1 MDATMLILQQ
11 RFAMYILL
19 RVYEK
24 PGIYKKEAVDEDAG
38 AMGAKYET
46 LAKLIDAGLI
56 VEDEK
61 KYVHNKKPLF
71 LTETGLKV
79 AEHLKSIHEILPS
92 SECTSREY
100 K

>member
-11 RFAMYILL
+11 RFAMFILL
-19 RVYEK
+19 RIYEN

-46 LAKLIDAGLI
+46 LAQLIEAGL
-56 VEDEK
+56 VYEDDK

-71 LTETGLKV
+71 LTDKGTEV
-79 AEHLKSIHEILPS
+79 AKRLQEIHEILPY
-92 SECTSREY
+92 SECESREY
-100 K
+100 R